1 MSNIFTSNDK
11 ERDASFPFISPD
23 DMARWKLLI
32 RVFLQAKDVY
42 KSLQSE
48 MPRPNEEDLI
58 RTLDENGE
66 ETSASEK
73 YRKKYKKKAK
83 KWRAKDAIAVAYL
96 VKACMFNPTAMTIVQ
111 DNPEVTATELMTLL
125 EQRFDLQDLT
135 GVIQT
140 KLADFNSLTMDDKET
155 LEAFTT
161 RILVKR
167 LELNGLGCDY
177 ITNDLFG
184 LGRLKEALLQTERFH
199 ELGLSLKTIPDL
211 TWDRAIHLCTG
222 YEKSM
227 TGSERDSGN
236 RKRGREE
243 NGGNG
248 GIAGTGNTNTSEV
261 VKRLKVKFN
270 KKFKSLKEKYKQKDK
285 KDSYDKNIECA
296 KCGKKGHQ
304 ARNCRST
311 GTDKRSCFN
320 CGKSGHIKPDCPD
333 NKEGGK
339 SKKDKWKKSTHFDN
353 DFSDSD
359 TCNMLSE
366 RRGKPARQSTK
377 INMDSG
383 ATSHMVPQNIAD
395 KVADKNL
402 RPQQRTIDTAK
413 QGVSFASTHRG
424 RLGKMEETL
433 ITENGVLSEP
443 IASVAR
449 FDLDGKFVLFGG
461 GMARLLN
468 SDLEMEAE
476 APLGTDMAYRF
487 DMSDLTG
494 DRALLGNAAPP
505 EDLNLWHK
513 RLGHRNK
520 RDLGHAI
527 KQKLLKGP
535 KPTCAVNKQ
544 AGLCDPCTRAKSTR
558 RSFAR
563 AVHSGK
569 EELKE
574 PRVLKPL
581 VAIVEEVVTD
591 LKGPISVPGPKGE
604 NYIQLYTEVDT
615 KWRTAKCMATK
626 SAAYINTKDFIT
638 KDLASEGQ
646 KLLQLHSDGAPEL
659 ISKETVQLLASEN
672 CRVTYS
678 PSYTPENNGLAER
691 SNRTIW
697 DSAYT
702 MWLACSLPAMYWV
715 YAVYFALTCTN
726 MLPTNTTK
734 GWMSPFEAKYG
745 TAPDVSRFR
754 IFGCISYVHV
764 PQQLRDS
771 TFADKSYKGF
781 FVGFTWPLLDRYL
794 VFVPELDKVVE
805 STHVNFDEV
814 TSTHRKTEE
823 LLVVDTTRRVLKDF
837 AFLSDMAY
845 TDDENG
851 VLYVTTRVATSRGF
865 IVTYRAPISNGRRGQ
880 EEPHPIHAKDVEQML
895 RTYWSTHEPMMWSD
909 NVLTRVCNVMQGAPG
924 GRPEQSDQLP
934 QTPDLAV
941 AALPRGGFS
950 GAGADGPRVT
960 PASVSGMSPSVGEE
974 RSTRVDPASVS
985 GMSPS
990 VGEGNSSERR
1000 SRRER
1005 VQRQPTNVG
1014 KLGNIDVTNAFIL
1027 SDMSERACYMAVRSI
1042 VDEADDKAECWIEPK
1057 VKELKSLVLE
1067 HNSWEIVPLPSD
1079 RKAISARWVVKEKTQ
1094 PHRKLKARFTPR
1106 GFAQQEGID
1115 YNETFAP
1122 VAKLCTLRV
1131 FLTLVAILCLQTC
1144 QLDVTTA
1151 FLHATLEEEIY
1162 VKPIYDQV
1170 DILIRL
1176 FKTLSEGW
1184 QKSRVA
1190 KQIKAIRNGG
1200 VMLLKKAVYGLKQA
1214 PREWWKRLNKYLTQ
1228 HMGFIANKYDVCFY
1242 TKHLAGGAV
1251 VLLLLYV
1258 DDIILA
1264 ASTSEILSHYS
1275 ALLANEFKMGD
1286 EGPLTTYLGF
1296 DISINLKA
1304 REVKLCMKKFVE
1316 KCYKRFK
1323 LEQKQSVCTPLPDGI
1338 MGALHDAVPADE
1350 QYAEDFLYREKI
1362 GCLLYYM
1369 ICMRYDICFAVG
1381 LMAKFSNKISKVA
1394 TAGVTQMWH
1403 YCYNTRAKCLILGG
1417 ISAYI
1422 TAFSDSDWA
1431 GDKIDRKSYGSY
1443 VVYLGRGP
1451 IDWGSKQQR
1460 LVAQSTA
1467 EAEFIAMTAPAKTIQ
1482 WLRWLLHQTKI
1493 ESIITKYSST
1503 LFVDN
1508 TAAIAI
1514 ASNPIASER
1523 TKHVALKYKMIQE
1536 LSECGVVSLEHIAT
1550 DLNVADIGTKAL
1562 GKRKFQT
1569 FANTALGQE
1578 EFTRPTKRK
1587 LTEVSDEFV

>member
-1 MSNIFTSNDK
+1 MNDK
-11 ERDASFPFISPD
+11 ERDASFPFITPD
-23 DMARWKLLI
+23 DMPRWKILM
-32 RVFLQAKDVY
+32 RVHLQAKNAY
-42 KSLQSE
+42 KSLAADYPE
-48 MPRPNEEDLI
+48 
-58 RTLDENGE
+58 LDDEVLQGKLGENGA
-66 ETSASEK
+66 ETLASME
-73 YRKKYKKKAK
+73 YKKKTKKKAK
-83 KWRAKDAIAVAYL
+83 KWRAKDAIAMAYL
-96 VKACMFNPTAMTIVQ
+96 VKACMFNPTAMTVVQ
-111 DNPEVTATELMTLL
+111 DNSEVTATELLTLL

-155 LEAFTT
+155 LETFTT

-167 LELNGLGCDY
+167 MELNGLGCDY

-227 TGSERDSGN
+227 TGSERGSGN

-311 GTDKRSCFN
+311 GTDKRTCFK
-320 CGKSGHIKPDCPD
+320 CGKSGHIKPDCPE
-333 NKEGGK
+333 NKDGGNY
-339 SKKDKWKKSTHFDN
+339 KKPKEHNSSSHFDN
-353 DFSDSD
+353 HFSDSD

-366 RRGKPARQSTK
+366 KRGNASSHGSTK

-383 ATSHMVPQNIAD
+383 ATSHMVPKHIAD
-395 KVADKNL
+395 KVADKHL
-402 RPQQRTIDTAK
+402 RPQERRIETAK
-413 QGVSFASTHRG
+413 KGVSFKSTHRG
-424 RLGKMEETL
+424 RLGKLSETL
-433 ITENGVLSEP
+433 ITENDVLSEP

-449 FDLDGKFVLFGG
+449 FDLDGKYVLFGG
-461 GMARLLN
+461 GKARLLN
-468 SDLEMEAE
+468 GNFDTEAE
-476 APLGTDMAYRF
+476 ASLGTDMAYRF
-487 DMSDLTG
+487 EMNDLTG
-494 DRALLGNAAPP
+494 DRVLLGNATPT
-505 EDLNLWHK
+505 EDLSLWHK
-513 RLGHRNK
+513 RLGHRNR

-535 KPTCAVNKQ
+535 KHTCAVNKQ
-544 AGLCDPCTRAKSTR
+544 TGLCDPCTRAKSTR

-563 AVHSGK
+563 ATHSGK

-581 VAIVEEVVTD
+581 VSVVEEVVTD
-591 LKGPISVPGPKGE
+591 LKGPISVSGPKGE
-604 NYIQLYTEVDT
+604 NYIQLYTETDT

-626 SAAYINTKDFIT
+626 SAAYVNTKEFIT

-659 ISKETVQLLASEN
+659 ISKETVQFLASEN

-691 SNRTIW
+691 TNRIIW

-726 MLPTNTTK
+726 MLPTNTSK

-814 TSTHRKTEE
+814 TSTQRKTEE

-845 TDDENG
+845 IDDENG

-865 IVTYRAPISNGRRGQ
+865 IVTYRAPISNGHRGQ
-880 EEPHPIHAKDVEQML
+880 EEPQPIHAKDVEQML
-895 RTYWSTHEPMMWSD
+895 LTYWSTHEPVMWSD

-934 QTPDLAV
+934 QTPDSAV
-941 AALPRGGFS
+941 AALPRGGLP

-960 PASVSGMSPSVGEE
+960 PASVSGMSSSVGEE
-974 RSTRVDPASVS
+974 NP
-985 GMSPS
+985 
-990 VGEGNSSERR
+990 SERR

-1014 KLGNIDVTNAFIL
+1014 QLGNIDITNAYLL
-1027 SDMSERACYMAVRSI
+1027 SDMSERACYMAVRGI
-1042 VDEADDKAECWIEPK
+1042 VDESDDTAECWREPK
-1057 VKELKSLVLE
+1057 MKELESLVLE
-1067 HNSWEIVPLPSD
+1067 HDSWDIVPLPPD
-1079 RKAISARWVVKEKTQ
+1079 RKAISVRWVVKEKTQ
-1094 PHRKLKARFTPR
+1094 PRHKLKARFTPR
-1106 GFAQQEGID
+1106 GFAQKEGID
-1115 YNETFAP
+1115 YKETFAP

-1131 FLTLVAILCLQTC
+1131 FLTLVALLCLHTC
-1144 QLDVTTA
+1144 QLDIKTA
-1151 FLHATLEEEIY
+1151 FLNATLEEEIY
-1162 VKPIYDQV
+1162 CQPLYDQV
-1170 DILIRL
+1170 DILSRL
-1176 FKTLSEGW
+1176 YATLSEGW
-1184 QKSRVA
+1184 KKSKVA
-1190 KQIKAIRNGG
+1190 KQIRAIRRGG

-1214 PREWWKRLNKYLTQ
+1214 PREWWKRLNKYLVET
-1228 HMGFIANKYDVCFY
+1228 GFTANKYDVCFY

-1264 ASTSEILSHYS
+1264 ASTADIVTHFSG
-1275 ALLANEFKMGD
+1275 LLAKEFKVGD

-1296 DISINLKA
+1296 DISVDLKA
-1304 REVKLCMKKFVE
+1304 REVKLCMQKFVE
-1316 KCYKRFK
+1316 KCYNRFK
-1323 LEQKQSVCTPLPDGI
+1323 LVPKQSVSTPLPDGI
-1338 MGALHDAVPADE
+1338 MGALQEAELADE
-1350 QYAEDFLYREKI
+1350 KYAEDFLYREKI

-1381 LMAKFSNKISKVA
+1381 LMAKFSNKISRVA

-1403 YCYNTRAKCLILGG
+1403 YCYNTRAKCLVLGG
-1417 ISAYI
+1417 ITAYI

-1467 EAEFIAMTAPAKTIQ
+1467 EAEYIAMTAPAKTIQ

-1493 ESIITKYSST
+1493 KSIITQYSST

-1562 GKRKFQT
+1562 SKRKFQT

-1587 LTEVSDEFV
+1587 RTEVSDEFV